1 MKAYTDPDRT
11 EAIQPSTDI
20 QLDQKL
26 WVELKTDGLDEKMVL
41 LVTDS
46 CWATDQPSPSG
57 SLRYDL
63 IIKGCETQRGSW

>member
-1 MKAYTDPDRT
+1 MKAYTSADRMN
-11 EAIQPSTDI
+11 AIQSSTDI
-20 QLDQKL
+20 QLDEKI
-26 WVELKTDGLDEKMVL
+26 WVDLESDGLDEQMVV

-63 IIKGCETQRGSW
+63 IISG